1 VRGGLVP
8 DGTENAMM
16 TGRFFWRAAMA
27 ALACLLIQSPARAQ
41 LQDVTM
47 ALPSEGLAYS
57 MSYIADAQG
66 LWEKHGLRMKTVV
79 IAGIGATNAVISGSV
94 DIAHASGATLMRAAA
109 RGQRLLAIVAV
120 LDRASVEIVLRK
132 SVADAAGFDPRSPL
146 ATRALV
152 LRGRTISIDA
162 INSIDQ
168 AYLNLVAKRGGFDPD
183 TIPLAVMKAENAF
196 AAFAAN
202 QIDGMAMSPPWP
214 QTLTLDGRAV
224 VVASGPEG
232 DPPDMV
238 PLTTTVVLTRPDT
251 CEKRRAVCEGVGQAM
266 KEAGAVLRQHAIDEI
281 VAIIG
286 KRLPG
291 IDAKLIAAVIE
302 KVRRITPDPPAV
314 TKAGLENAER
324 INIESGLLKPEEK
337 LGSYEGL
344 YTDAFV
350 K

>member
-1 VRGGLVP
+1 MWTLRALV
-8 DGTENAMM
+8 T
-16 TGRFFWRAAMA
+16 
-27 ALACLLIQSPARAQ
+27 ALLGFAPGVVDAEPSQ
-41 LQDVTM
+41 LPDVTM

-94 DIAHASGATLMRAAA
+94 DVAHASGAALLRAAA

-132 SVADAAGFDPRSPL
+132 SVADAAGFDPQTPL
-146 ATRALV
+146 AKRALV

-168 AYLNLVAKRGGFDPD
+168 AYLNLVAKRGGYDPEA
-183 TIPLAVMKAENAF
+183 IPLAVMKAENAF
-196 AAFAAN
+196 AAFATN

-214 QTLTLDGRAV
+214 QSLTFDGRAV
-224 VVASGPEG
+224 VVASGPDG

-238 PLTTTVVLTRPDT
+238 PLTTTIVLARPDT
-251 CEKRRAVCEGVGQAM
+251 CEKRRAICDGVGQAM
-266 KEAGAVLRQHAIDEI
+266 KEAGAVLRLHPVDEI

-291 IDAKLIAAVIE
+291 VDARLIALVID

-314 TKAGLENAER
+314 TKVGLENAER
-324 INIESGLLKPEEK
+324 VNIESGLLKPEEK
-337 LGSYEGL
+337 LGSYDGL

-350 K
+350 R

>member
-1 VRGGLVP
+1 MVRHLLVV
-8 DGTENAMM
+8 GSLLVSVLAT
-16 TGRFFWRAAMA
+16 AA
-27 ALACLLIQSPARAQ
+27 ARAQ

-79 IAGIGATNAVISGSV
+79 ITGIGATNAVISGSV
-94 DIAHASGATLMRAAA
+94 DVAHASGLSLLRAAA
-109 RGQRLLAIVAV
+109 HGQRLFGIVAV
-120 LDRASVEIVLRK
+120 LNRASVEIVLRK
-132 SVADAAGFDPRSPL
+132 SIADAAGFDARAPL
-146 ATRALV
+146 EKRALV

-168 AYLNLVAKRGGFDPD
+168 AYLNLIAKRAGYDPQS
-183 TIPLAVMKAENAF
+183 IPLAVMKAENAF
-196 AAFAAN
+196 AAFSTN

-214 QTLTLDGRAV
+214 QALTLDARAV

-238 PLTTTVVLTRPDT
+238 PLATTLVLTRPDT
-251 CEKRRAVCEGVGQAM
+251 CAKRPAICMGVGQAM
-266 KEAGAVLRQHAIDEI
+266 KEAGALLRNRPVDELTALI
-281 VAIIG
+281 A
-286 KRLPG
+286 KRLPNV
-291 IDAKLIAAVIE
+291 DVKLIAAVLE
-302 KVRRITPDPPAV
+302 KVRKITPDPLAV
-314 TKAGLENAER
+314 TRSGLENAER

-337 LGSYEGL
+337 LGSFDGL
-344 YTDAFV
+344 YTDAYV